1 MRRQQYTECPECGKT
16 LDTRR
21 MKDNTI
27 AVARITGVMQ
37 FMAVLAVMV
46 ILCFEWS

>member
-1 MRRQQYTECPECGKT
+1 MRGQLTDCPECGRSIQ
-16 LDTRR
+16 TRR

-27 AVARITGVMQ
+27 AVARITGVLQ